1 MRTKKL
7 QCSILLSIL
16 AVTYPNGG
24 CNLIGKGFGTRNR
37 PELKVRANV
46 ILITI
51 STIRADH
58 VSCFG
63 YQRDT
68 TPNFDKFS
76 KSNTLF
82 LNAFATSSWAMPTH
96 GSIFTSLFP
105 SVHGATGINKRLT
118 DKCDTL
124 AEVLAAN
131 GYYCAGFCCNPRLSA
146 SSGFAQGFDIYD
158 DYSVETIVNSLASGG
173 NHRFDINKRRT
184 NDLINDAAIRWLQ
197 NNIHKPFFMFVHY
210 YDNHWDYLPPEPY
223 DKLYDGDYQGAID
236 GTDVAREPLFSNP
249 PGEDDVEH
257 IIALYDGEV
266 KQTDNDLGEML
277 SFLEK
282 RGLMANS
289 IVVVMGDH
297 GEQFYEHGHTSH
309 HGTYDELIHVPLA
322 ISVPTIEVKEHVI
335 GSLVSQVDILPTILD
350 FLQIPLPE
358 DCQGESLKPLIE
370 GNTEVAHE
378 FVYAEYAGGAVHE
391 SHAVRSARYKYIEQE
406 GEPFMYDLLND
417 PSEQQKIPAT
427 DFTEEARILQKAFYK
442 LMEKTSR

>member
-1 MRTKKL
+1 MRTKKS

-16 AVTYPNGG
+16 AITYPNGG
-24 CNLIGKGFGTRNR
+24 CNLTGKGFGARNR

-51 STIRADH
+51 STIRAGH
-58 VSCFG
+58 VGCFG

-68 TPNFDKFS
+68 TPNFDKFG
-76 KSNTLF
+76 KSNILF

-105 SVHGATGINKRLT
+105 SVHGATGINKKLV
-118 DKCDTL
+118 DKFDTL
-124 AEVLAAN
+124 AEVLRAN

-158 DYSVETIVNSLASGG
+158 DYSVETILNSLALEGSDGI
-173 NHRFDINKRRT
+173 DINKQRT
-184 NDLINDAAIRWLQ
+184 NDLINDAAVRWLQ
-197 NNIHKPFFMFVHY
+197 NNTHKPFFMFLHY

-223 DKLYDGDYQGAID
+223 DKLYGGDYQGAID
-236 GTDVAREPLFSNP
+236 GTDIAKEPLFSNP
-249 PGEDDVEH
+249 PGEDDIEH

-266 KQTDNDLGEML
+266 RQTDDDLAEML

-282 RGLMANS
+282 KGLMANS
-289 IVVVMGDH
+289 IVIVMGDH

-322 ISVPTIEVKEHVI
+322 ISTPAMLVRGHVV

-358 DCQGESLKPLIE
+358 DYQGKSLKAIIE
-370 GNTEVAHE
+370 GNTKAVND
-378 FVYAEYAGGAVHE
+378 FVFAEYAGGAAPE
-391 SHAVRSARYKYIEQE
+391 SYAVRSAWYKYIEQE
-406 GEPFMYDLLND
+406 GQSFMYELLND
-417 PSEQQKIPAT
+417 PREQQRIPAT
-427 DFTEEARILQKAFYK
+427 DFTAEARILQRAFYK